1 MSARGWKTHAWLLG
15 LAAATIVLHLPWLV
29 PGGPWARRPEALVLG
44 QDEGMALYDSLRILR
59 GEVMYRDFF
68 QFHGPVFYYLHAA
81 LFFVVGPSF
90 TAARVLF
97 VLTTTTST
105 VLLAAMV
112 ARHAGRVAGVA
123 AGLVHACLLVALWPF
138 AYPHWYA
145 ETFALGGLFLITRE
159 RSGARGDVAGGALLG
174 LSILTTQSTGLPA
187 LLAAAAA
194 AAGPGLAARDLRR
207 SLARPARIL
216 LGAVAGVAPLLV
228 YLAAQG
234 ALGLLYYDMF
244 RWPFENYHFEN
255 EGFYGF
261 QTPEAIAAH
270 RKLLGE
276 PWATLGTLALRENLL
291 LPFFALAGAAAAI
304 PVAVWKIVRRQE
316 DDWAPIVTAAACLG
330 GVSTLFLA
338 PVRADF
344 HHIAYGGPFGLL
356 ALSLAARRPRL
367 RPAVLATLCLAAA
380 LAVVTYAHKTAFTWS
395 ASRAKGSF
403 RAEAEKLAGY
413 AAIARAVPP
422 DGTIVVGPMA
432 GFYYFFLRD
441 AAVPIT
447 HIPSTQDKFLTDEQ
461 WRWCAERIAAL
472 GPGAILLPPKPW
484 RELVARRPDLRDR
497 YRPQGELLVRS
508 P

>member
-1 MSARGWKTHAWLLG
+1 
-15 LAAATIVLHLPWLV
+15 
-29 PGGPWARRPEALVLG
+29 
-44 QDEGMALYDSLRILR
+44 
-59 GEVMYRDFF
+59 
-68 QFHGPVFYYLHAA
+68 
-81 LFFVVGPSF
+81 
-90 TAARVLF
+90 
-97 VLTTTTST
+97 
-105 VLLAAMV
+105 
-112 ARHAGRVAGVA
+112 
-123 AGLVHACLLVALWPF
+123 
-138 AYPHWYA
+138 
-145 ETFALGGLFLITRE
+145 
-159 RSGARGDVAGGALLG
+159 
-174 LSILTTQSTGLPA
+174 
-187 LLAAAAA
+187 
-194 AAGPGLAARDLRR
+194 
-207 SLARPARIL
+207 
-216 LGAVAGVAPLLV
+216 
-228 YLAAQG
+228 
-234 ALGLLYYDMF
+234 
-244 RWPFENYHFEN
+244 
-255 EGFYGF
+255 
-261 QTPEAIAAH
+261 
-270 RKLLGE
+270 
-276 PWATLGTLALRENLL
+276 
-291 LPFFALAGAAAAI
+291 
-304 PVAVWKIVRRQE
+304 RRQE

-508 P
+508 PCRRRPPARAAAPTSPAAWSSWRWRSPGPAPRSSAGPRSARRSSSTPTRCSAPGRRRRGRCGTTPPRSSSTTRATCRWRAASGPDGSTRGTRSSGAAPRCGPSRAARSSRSSCRSTSRPRPRGTPRSSSSASSRRRSAPTFWRAGAASRRPRRSSPRRCTSCPACSWRRS